1 MAYRSVEQVKDIVYR
16 FYTLLLNDGYPV
28 EKVFVFGSQI
38 KNEIKSDSD
47 IDIAIVLKKYTKD
60 RFTTRLELMKY
71 CRQFD
76 EIIEPHPFLSSD
88 FTDENPFSSSIV
100 REGIEIYSNNI

>member
-1 MAYRSVEQVKDIVYR
+1 MAYRSVEEIKNLVYR

-28 EKVFVFGSQI
+28 ERVFVFGSQI
-38 KNEIKSDSD
+38 KSESGTDSD
-47 IDIAIVLKKYTKD
+47 IDIAVILKKYTKD

-88 FTDENPFSSSIV
+88 FNDENPFSASIV
-100 REGIEIYSNNI
+100 NEGIEVYTKSD